1 MSRMMRRGR
10 GLNPLKDAIHHVKMG
25 KDKNIISERYINPAK
40 GRGVFANTLIVKGS
54 FILEYRGTL
63 IEKGDFED
71 ILNEYAYFFNH
82 LGHNYCIDASYDN
95 GSLGRLVND
104 DEKPN
109 AKMRKILDVDGKPH
123 LCLFAIKDID
133 AGEEIL
139 YDYGG
144 HNLPWRSRHGQEHY
158 KHLHEPVAPT
168 MTACDIRS
176 PTEHLHEPVGP
187 AMTACDI
194 RSPTEH
200 LHEPVAPAMRACDI
214 TSPTK
219 HLHEPVGP
227 AMTACDIMS
236 PTEHLNEPVAPAM
249 RACDITSPTKHLHEP
264 VAPAMRACDIT
275 SPTKDITVGS
285 QQESTRPG
293 SGDDERGRK
302 RKRKE
307 KNVGVRRRETARV
320 CKAHQL
326 VKEEMI
332 SLEKCSVCSGPVSP
346 LKWWGLKCKGLLESR
361 PCPNT
366 SEGLKADRQIS
377 ENDVS
382 SRGRRM
388 PKRRP
393 WTKPEV
399 NAVMRHFK
407 MHISKAHLAT
417 MRECEVCKRCEHPVL
432 QNRSVQIYVILYGT
446 EGEILNTWKI
456 KSKF

>member
-1 MSRMMRRGR
+1 MMRRGR

-194 RSPTEH
+194 RSPTE
-200 LHEPVAPAMRACDI
+200 
-214 TSPTK
+214 
-219 HLHEPVGP
+219 
-227 AMTACDIMS
+227 
-236 PTEHLNEPVAPAM
+236 
-249 RACDITSPTKHLHEP
+249 
-264 VAPAMRACDIT
+264 
-275 SPTKDITVGS
+275 DITVGS

-326 VKEEMI
+326 VKEEMN
-332 SLEKCSVCSGPVSP
+332 SLEKCSVCSGPFSP

-407 MHISKAHLAT
+407 MHISKAHLET

>member
-200 LHEPVAPAMRACDI
+200 LHEPV
-214 TSPTK
+214 
-219 HLHEPVGP
+219 GP
-227 AMTACDIMS
+227 AMTACDIRS
-236 PTEHLNEPVAPAM
+236 PTE
-249 RACDITSPTKHLHEP
+249 
-264 VAPAMRACDIT
+264 
-275 SPTKDITVGS
+275 DITVGS

-307 KNVGVRRRETARV
+307 KNIGVRRRETARV

>member
-200 LHEPVAPAMRACDI
+200 LHEPV
-214 TSPTK
+214 
-219 HLHEPVGP
+219 GP
-227 AMTACDIMS
+227 AMTACDIRS
-236 PTEHLNEPVAPAM
+236 PTE
-249 RACDITSPTKHLHEP
+249 
-264 VAPAMRACDIT
+264 
-275 SPTKDITVGS
+275 DITVGS

>member
-194 RSPTEH
+194 RSPTE
-200 LHEPVAPAMRACDI
+200 
-214 TSPTK
+214 
-219 HLHEPVGP
+219 
-227 AMTACDIMS
+227 
-236 PTEHLNEPVAPAM
+236 
-249 RACDITSPTKHLHEP
+249 
-264 VAPAMRACDIT
+264 
-275 SPTKDITVGS
+275 DITVGS

-293 SGDDERGRK
+293 SGDDERG

-326 VKEEMI
+326 VKEEMN
-332 SLEKCSVCSGPVSP
+332 SLEKCSVCSGPFSP